1 MVSTVKLLHTE
12 NINNFAA
19 KLEKVKSSYV
29 EITTSFDRTA
39 FKCSHSLS
47 PD

>member
-19 KLEKVKSSYV
+19 KLGKSEKQLCADYNQ
-29 EITTSFDRTA
+29 
-39 FKCSHSLS
+39 L
-47 PD
+47 